1 MYELLYL
8 CSVITEIIVITEI
21 ESKFRFWLE
30 GRGEGAGER
39 ETEGVGCRE
48 SIGIFGCLC
57 WVEQWFKE
65 GERKRECEIK
75 IREESS
81 E

>member
-1 MYELLYL
+1 
-8 CSVITEIIVITEI
+8 
-21 ESKFRFWLE
+21 LE

-57 WVEQWFKE
+57 
-65 GERKRECEIK
+65 
-75 IREESS
+75 
-81 E
+81 